1 MLNTNSPKFRH
12 ELDYYNILGVS
23 ESASREEIRRSY
35 RSLVLD
41 AHPDKNPQ
49 RREWAE
55 HRIRLLI
62 EAFDILGND
71 ESRRVFDIYRKAAA
85 KIRGEGEPFFFTRKT
100 PGARALLILYL
111 LTNKQ
116 EKKGAEML
124 AEMEEEFG
132 NEYLREYLCRED
144 YLDSLFLLAE
154 HYIRQKNF
162 LAAAERLRMF
172 YHHECHS
179 KSPRH
184 YYDQV
189 ITHLRNL
196 YLRKLPGMLAPTLLG
211 TYLAEAADFQLKQ
224 NDEVLRLHLLAR
236 AAMDSGNFTVAHR
249 AIESCT
255 RLDPESRDL
264 QQLRIRL
271 SELEDIRTGV
281 RKFCGQVAGRVR
293 GGL

>member
-1 MLNTNSPKFRH
+1 MRNRNSPNFRH

-23 ESASREEIRRSY
+23 ESASGEDIRRAY
-35 RSLVLD
+35 RRLVLD
-41 AHPDKNPQ
+41 AHPDKNPH

-62 EAFDILGND
+62 EAFDILGNN
-71 ESRRVFDIYRKAAA
+71 ESRRVFDIHRKAAA
-85 KIRGEGEPFFFTRKT
+85 KMRGEGEPFFFTRKT

-116 EKKGAEML
+116 GKKGGQL
-124 AEMEEEFG
+124 LVEMEEEYG
-132 NEYLREYLCRED
+132 SEYLREYLCRED

-162 LAAAERLRMF
+162 LAAVERLRVF

-179 KSPRH
+179 RAPRH

-189 ITHLRNL
+189 IDHLRNL
-196 YLRKLPGMLAPTLLG
+196 YLRKLPGMLAPGLLS
-211 TYLAEAADFQLKQ
+211 TYLAEAADFQLKS

-236 AAMDSGNFTVAHR
+236 AAIDSENFTVAQR
-249 AIESCT
+249 AVESFDQINPGSSDLEELRS
-255 RLDPESRDL
+255 RLAQMQDVSLLKRKVCN
-264 QQLRIRL
+264 QGAGIRGSL
-271 SELEDIRTGV
+271 
-281 RKFCGQVAGRVR
+281 
-293 GGL
+293 

>member
-1 MLNTNSPKFRH
+1 MHNKNSPKFRH
-12 ELDYYNILGVS
+12 ELDYYTILGVR
-23 ESASREEIRRSY
+23 ENATGEEIRQSY
-35 RSLVLD
+35 RRLVLD
-41 AHPDKNPQ
+41 AHPDKNPH

-55 HRIRLLI
+55 YRIRLLI
-62 EAFDILGND
+62 EAFDILGNTD
-71 ESRRVFDIYRKAAA
+71 SRRVFDIHRKAAA
-85 KIRGEGEPFFFTRKT
+85 RIRGEGEPFFFSRKT

-116 EKKGAEML
+116 EKKGAQVL
-124 AEMEEEFG
+124 VEMEEKFG

-189 ITHLRNL
+189 IAHLRNL
-196 YLRKLPGMLAPTLLG
+196 YLRKLPGMLAPALLS

-224 NDEVLRLHLLAR
+224 DDEVLRLHLLAR
-236 AAMDSGNFTVAHR
+236 AAMDSENLTVAHR
-249 AIESCT
+249 AVESFNQ
-255 RLDPESRDL
+255 LDPESRDL
-264 QQLRIRL
+264 EELQTRL
-271 SELEDIRTGV
+271 SEMKGVHGTERQVCRQSAGGV
-281 RKFCGQVAGRVR
+281 RGS
-293 GGL
+293 L